1 MSEDRARLWMQL
13 INAETEE
20 ELEMLSN
27 TDVSAINKAAKT
39 LLEMSND
46 PKIQEEARMREKA
59 LHDRATALYTAT
71 EKGRQEG
78 IREIIDKMRKN
89 GLPDEQIEAIIRS

>member
-27 TDVSAINKAAKT
+27 TDVPAINKAAKT

-46 PKIQEEARMREKA
+46 PKIQEEARMREKT
-59 LHDRATALYTAT
+59 LHDRATALHTAT

-89 GLPDEQIEAIIRS
+89 GLSDEQIEAIIRS